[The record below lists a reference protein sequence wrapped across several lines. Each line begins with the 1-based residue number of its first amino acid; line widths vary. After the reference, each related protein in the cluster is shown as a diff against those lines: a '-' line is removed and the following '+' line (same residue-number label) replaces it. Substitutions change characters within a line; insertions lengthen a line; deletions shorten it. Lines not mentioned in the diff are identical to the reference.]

1 MLVAPVRCR
10 RSVPWMGFSD
20 CPGLWRG
27 AIAAACTAHPALRD
41 LRSAEYH
48 ALELVPALRTQKREH
63 RHSQVRFA
71 GLTVAASSA
80 RTILVP
86 STKAWILS
94 LAM

>member
-1 MLVAPVRCR
+1 MLVHPFRCR
-10 RSVPWMGFSD
+10 RSVPWMWFGG

-27 AIAAACTAHPALRD
+27 AIAGACAAHPAIRD
-41 LRSAEYH
+41 LRTAEYH
-48 ALELVPALRTQKREH
+48 ALELVLALRTQKCEH
-63 RHSQVRFA
+63 RHRHVRFA
-71 GLTVAASSA
+71 VLAVAASSA